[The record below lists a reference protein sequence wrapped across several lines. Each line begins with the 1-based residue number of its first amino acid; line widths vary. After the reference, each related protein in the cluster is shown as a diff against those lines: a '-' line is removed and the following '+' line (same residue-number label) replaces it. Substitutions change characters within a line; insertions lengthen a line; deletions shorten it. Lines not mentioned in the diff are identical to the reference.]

1 MCRKMAKLGVYYKK
15 GKEYFEEMVTEVQ
28 LKKLLWQLRAEQIQD
43 SLLEE
48 CLISK
53 ESTHGI
59 LQYSD
64 RFQFKIIEQTLNI
77 LSPNEKFVIETH
89 LIDHQ
94 TWTETTRL
102 FTEKYGENCERSER
116 TLKRIQS
123 RALKK
128 MVSFINRSP
137 LKECFRET

>member
-1 MCRKMAKLGVYYKK
+1 MCRKMAELGVYYKK

-102 FTEKYGENCERSER
+102 FHRKNTGKTVNGLNG
-116 TLKRIQS
+116 L
-123 RALKK
+123 
-128 MVSFINRSP
+128 
-137 LKECFRET
+137 

>member
-1 MCRKMAKLGVYYKK
+1 MAEPGVYYKK
-15 GKEYFEEMVTEVQ
+15 GKEYFKEMMTEVQ
-28 LKKLLWQLRAEQIQD
+28 LKKLLRQLRAEQIQD

-48 CLISK
+48 CLILK
-53 ESTHGI
+53 ESAHGI

-64 RFQFKIIEQTLNI
+64 CFRFKIIEQTLNI
-77 LSPNEKFVIETH
+77 LSPNERFVIETH
-89 LIDHQ
+89 LVDHQ

-102 FTEKYGENCERSER
+102 FSERNGENCERSER

-128 MVSFINRSP
+128 MVGFINRSP